1 MVWTYRTETLICS
14 RAISWT
20 DNEKRH
26 KKTELHMAGIHEE
39 RFEELEYH
47 ERVSIRFERVK
58 VSQAKV
64 GTSTQNGFQLFR
76 PSVVW

>member
-1 MVWTYRTETLICS
+1 
-14 RAISWT
+14 
-20 DNEKRH
+20 
-26 KKTELHMAGIHEE
+26 MAGIHEE